1 MDIKKSNVDE
11 QMEELRQ
18 ALKDINLEPK
28 DLEINNSGAVGGSY
42 GYESVDDA
50 VTLNGSSL
58 YNNTVVGGG
67 YSYPSFTGPSGT
79 ITTGAGAY
87 TLNLSGAGTGLNYNN
102 STITTNPSWWGTN
115 AATNVSGMLQ
125 LNGENADIEI
135 NGVSLMDLLRDRLNI
150 MIPNPELE
158 KEWDELKELGEKYR
172 AAEKKLKEQS
182 EMWKKLKQNPPDS
195 LY

>member
-1 MDIKKSNVDE
+1 MDSTKSNVDE
-11 QMEELRQ
+11 QMEELRK
-18 ALKDINLEPK
+18 ALKDINLESNNI
-28 DLEINNSGAVGGSY
+28 EINNSGAVSGSY

-50 VTLNGSSL
+50 ITLNGSSL

-67 YSYPSFTGPSGT
+67 YSYPSFTGTGGN
-79 ITTGAGAY
+79 ITTGAY
-87 TLNLSGAGTGLNYNN
+87 TLNLSGAGTGLNYSN

-115 AATNVSGMLQ
+115 AATNVSGKLQ
-125 LNGENADIEI
+125 LNGDNADIEI

-182 EMWKKLKQNPPDS
+182 EMWRKLKQTPPDT